1 MADEPRDPAAP
12 TFVPEPGADMW
23 VFGYG
28 SLMWRPGFSF
38 AECVPARLAGW
49 HRALCVYS
57 HLYRGT
63 AAAPGLV
70 LGLDRGGS
78 CRGVAF
84 RVRSADAGATLAY
97 LRDRE
102 LVSYVYRELVR
113 PVEVAG
119 GSRVP
124 AVLYAADRAHAQY
137 AGALTRAK
145 RLALV
150 ARGVGVSG
158 TNRDYVLNTLAHLDA
173 LGVHD
178 PELTWIAAH
187 LPPLTP
193 SPEAAG

>member
-1 MADEPRDPAAP
+1 M
-12 TFVPEPGADMW
+12 
-23 VFGYG
+23 FGYG
-28 SLMWRPGFSF
+28 SLMWRPGFPF
-38 AECVPARLAGW
+38 TERVPARLPGW

-63 AAAPGLV
+63 AAEPGLV

-78 CRGVAF
+78 CLGVAF
-84 RVRSADAGATLAY
+84 RVDARDAAATLAY

-113 PVEVAG
+113 PVRLAG
-119 GSRVP
+119 GELVP
-124 AVLYAADRAHAQY
+124 AVLYAADRGHAQY
-137 AGALTRAK
+137 AGNLTRTE

-150 ARGVGVSG
+150 ARGTGVSG
-158 TNRDYVLNTLAHLDA
+158 TNRDYVVNTLAHLKN

-178 PELTWIAAH
+178 PELSWIAAH

-193 SPEAAG
+193 SPEQVG